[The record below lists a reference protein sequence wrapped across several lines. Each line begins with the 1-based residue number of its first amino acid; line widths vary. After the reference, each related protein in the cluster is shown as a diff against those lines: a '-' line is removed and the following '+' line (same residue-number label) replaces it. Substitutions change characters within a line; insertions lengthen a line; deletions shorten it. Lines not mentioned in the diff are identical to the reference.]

1 MVDQAIKFCYI
12 VNHLL
17 FQQQYLKIGIHNIN
31 LAYNERNHFYI
42 FLSLPAHQTYKAV
55 QRIIVYILIL
65 CALNAS
71 FVSTATCS
79 VCYKFYLTHSKLD
92 SLDEDYSCLLLRNG
106 F

>member
-42 FLSLPAHQTYKAV
+42 FLFLPAHQTYKAV
-55 QRIIVYILIL
+55 QRIIVYILD
-65 CALNAS
+65 
-71 FVSTATCS
+71 FVRFKC
-79 VCYKFYLTHSKLD
+79 FFRINFNLQ
-92 SLDEDYSCLLLRNG
+92 CLL
-106 F
+106 